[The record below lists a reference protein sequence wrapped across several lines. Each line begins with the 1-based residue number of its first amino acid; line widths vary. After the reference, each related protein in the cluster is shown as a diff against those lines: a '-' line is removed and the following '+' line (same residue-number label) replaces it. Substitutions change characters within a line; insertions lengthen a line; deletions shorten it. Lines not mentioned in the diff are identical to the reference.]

1 MSVIQLPAGSDNEK
15 ERQPLVAVPAAGSG
29 QVTVSL
35 IIPTLNEAENLAHV
49 LPALPDMIDELAI
62 VDGGST
68 DGTLDVIRRLRP
80 DAKIIEEPWRGKG
93 IALQV
98 GFAAA
103 AGDILVIMD
112 ADGSMDPMGIPTFV
126 AALNAGADVAK
137 GSRFVQGGGSYLR
150 SRHGRRAVR

>member
-15 ERQPLVAVPAAGSG
+15 ERQPLVAVPAAGSR

-35 IIPTLNEAENLAHV
+35 IIATLNEAENLAHV
-49 LPALPDMIDELAI
+49 LPVLPDMVDELVI

-80 DAKIIEEPWRGKG
+80 NAKVIEEPWRGKG

-98 GFAAA
+98 GFA
-103 AGDILVIMD
+103 
-112 ADGSMDPMGIPTFV
+112 PY
-126 AALNAGADVAK
+126 
-137 GSRFVQGGGSYLR
+137 SRDLTLQQWRGLESGPVRYLR
-150 SRHGRRAVR
+150 SRHHARKQPNR